1 MTKAMCR
8 TEIICAKIRRAPLCA
23 ELSIMH
29 STESFNLLIS
39 KHHLEPNGYSVNQ
52 YTRQWEQLR
61 SFALPKIH
69 FLLSALIVR
78 RSKLL
83 IVGSSWPILLGFGND
98 EVLPSSPVDW

>member
-1 MTKAMCR
+1 
-8 TEIICAKIRRAPLCA
+8 
-23 ELSIMH
+23 
-29 STESFNLLIS
+29 
-39 KHHLEPNGYSVNQ
+39 VNQ

-61 SFALPKIH
+61 SYALPKIH

-83 IVGSSWPILLGFGND
+83 IVGSSWPILPGFGND

>member
-1 MTKAMCR
+1 
-8 TEIICAKIRRAPLCA
+8 
-23 ELSIMH
+23 MH

-39 KHHLEPNGYSVNQ
+39 KHHLERNGYSVDH
-52 YTRQWEQLR
+52 TRQWEQLR

-83 IVGSSWPILLGFGND
+83 IVGSSWTILPDFGND